1 MKAFLER
8 DNGEYVCG
16 ECGKTS
22 TIYFIKK
29 MNVVIPIVTSV
40 AVVIFILYFLLGN
53 PAKLW
58 GTALEALPFVLFFLS
73 TPFFFRLVPMNM
85 EHKKTTD
92 RKNTTNEIY
101 SSSKMNIKSGAQS
114 EKRRDGYNRVND
126 RGGRNTGRYGGIDDR
141 TGARYRQT
149 ESGTRTRTDYGTRTR
164 TDSGARTR
172 TESGNRAGSGTRQ
185 TGYKGGRYSDK
196 GNGKRYY

>member
-8 DNGEYVCG
+8 DNGEYLCG

-29 MNVVIPIVTSV
+29 MNVVIPIVTLV
-40 AVVIFILYFLLGN
+40 AVVIFILYYLLGD
-53 PAKLW
+53 PASLW
-58 GTALEALPFVLFFLS
+58 GTVLEALPFVLFFLS
-73 TPFFFRLVPMNM
+73 TPLFFRLVPMNT
-85 EHKKTTD
+85 ERKKTTN

-101 SSSKMNIKSGAQS
+101 SSSRMNIKSGAQS

-126 RGGRNTGRYGGIDDR
+126 RGGRSSGRYGGADD
-141 TGARYRQT
+141 GSSSRYRQT
-149 ESGTRTRTDYGTRTR
+149 ESGARVR
-164 TDSGARTR
+164 TDSRTRTR
-172 TESGNRAGSGTRQ
+172 TESGNRTGSGTRQ

-196 GNGKRYY
+196 SNGKRYY